1 MGKRIYQ
8 IAKEL
13 GKENKKV
20 LEDLKSLGIEKK
32 TSSNSLTEEEETKL
46 KNFYSGEDKQK
57 EEKSKNIK
65 KEEKKKDKKKKEI
78 KQDKKEESQ
87 KKKRDKRYFE
97 KGKETGK
104 IVVYE
109 GITVKELAEKM
120 GMKAKDLIQKL
131 ILNRIILT
139 VNKSLSVEEAEKI
152 LSIFGLEAEKK
163 SFEAKIIEEVVEER
177 DEKNLIERP
186 PLVTVMGHVDHGKTT
201 LLDALRNTNV
211 ADREKGG
218 ITQHIGASKITYK
231 GKEIVFIDTP
241 GHEAFARLRLRG
253 ANITDIVIL
262 VVAADDGVMPQT
274 VEAIS
279 HAKTAGVP
287 MIVAINKIDKP
298 EANPM
303 KVKQEL
309 LKHGVMVEDYGGDV
323 VSVEISAKKRIGL
336 EELLEMILLVA
347 EMSEL
352 KGDPTIPAKGYIL
365 ESRLDPKKGS
375 VANVIIK
382 EGIIK
387 QGDPFISGVTYGKVR
402 SLEDERGRRL
412 KEAKMVSAVEISG
425 FNETP
430 KAGELFQVVPSL
442 EKAQVIAALR
452 KEKAEEER
460 RKKLDKRFS
469 LEDFMKKVK
478 GEGVKK
484 LPLIIKADVE
494 GSLEAIEDS
503 LNKIKHPE
511 VKIDI
516 IQSTTG
522 AVSESDV
529 LLASTTNAIIICYNV
544 RANKRVRDLAKSEKV
559 EIRYYSI
566 IYQLLDEIKASL
578 EGILSPIEKEIFLG
592 TAEVK
597 KVFKVP
603 RVGTVAGCYV
613 SEGKVEKDSNI
624 RVVRNGVVIFT
635 GEIESLKHYSKDVNV
650 IKNGQECGIK
660 IRNFND
666 VKQGDILE
674 AFKIEKIKQKI

>member
-13 GKENKKV
+13 GKENKQV
-20 LEDLKSLGIEKK
+20 LDDLKKIGIEKK
-32 TSSNSLTEEEETKL
+32 TSSNSLTEEEEKKL
-46 KNFYSGEDKQK
+46 KEFYSEKPSKQK
-57 EEKSKNIK
+57 HIDTKKGGKKEKKEVKKEKIETK
-65 KEEKKKDKKKKEI
+65 KEEI
-78 KQDKKEESQ
+78 Q
-87 KKKRDKRYFE
+87 KKKRDKKYFE
-97 KGKETGK
+97 KGKESGK
-104 IVVYE
+104 IVIYE

-131 ILNRIILT
+131 LQNRMLLT
-139 VNKSLSVEEAEKI
+139 VNKSLSMEEAEKI
-152 LSIFGLEAEKK
+152 LEIFGFEGEKK
-163 SFEAKIIEEVVEER
+163 SFETKIMDELSEER
-177 DEKNLIERP
+177 DESNLVERA

-201 LLDALRNTNV
+201 LLDALRNTKV

-218 ITQHIGASKITYK
+218 ITQHIGASKIKYK

-253 ANITDIVIL
+253 ANVTDIVIL

-274 VEAIS
+274 IEAIS
-279 HAKTAGVP
+279 HTKTAGVP
-287 MIVAINKIDKP
+287 IIVAINKIDKP

-309 LKHGVMVEDYGGDV
+309 LKHGITVEDYGGDV

-336 EELLEMILLVA
+336 DELLEMILLVA
-347 EMSEL
+347 EMNEL
-352 KGDPTIPAKGYIL
+352 KGDPNIPAKGYIL
-365 ESRLDPKKGS
+365 EARLDTKKGS
-375 VANVIIK
+375 IADVIIK
-382 EGIIK
+382 EGVVK
-387 QGDPFISGVTYGKVR
+387 LGDPFISGTTYGKVR
-402 SLEDERGRRL
+402 SIEDEHGRRL
-412 KEAKMVSAVEISG
+412 KEARMVAGVEISG

-430 KAGELFQVVPSL
+430 KVGELFQVVPSL
-442 EKAQVIAALR
+442 EKAQQIAELR
-452 KEKAEEER
+452 KEKLEEER
-460 RKKLDKRFS
+460 RKKLDKRLS
-469 LEDFMKKVK
+469 LDEFFKKMK

-503 LNKIKHPE
+503 LNKIKHQE
-511 VKIDI
+511 VQIDI
-516 IQSTTG
+516 IQSSTG

-529 LLASTTNAIIICYNV
+529 LLASTANAIIICYNV
-544 RANKRVRDLAKSEKV
+544 RANKRVREIAKNEKV
-559 EIRYYSI
+559 EIRFYSI
-566 IYQLLDEIKASL
+566 IYQLLDDIKASL
-578 EGILSPIEKEIFLG
+578 EGILSPIEKETFLG
-592 TAEVK
+592 AAEVR

-603 RVGTVAGCYV
+603 KVGTVAGCYV
-613 SEGKVEKDSNI
+613 SEGKIENDANI

-635 GEIESLKHYSKDVNV
+635 GELESLKHYTKDVSV

-666 VKQGDILE
+666 IKQGDVLE

>member
-20 LEDLKSLGIEKK
+20 LEDLKKIGIEKK
-32 TSSNSLTEEEETKL
+32 TSSNSLSVEEEKKL
-46 KNFYSGEDKQK
+46 KNYYSKGEKSEKSKKEK
-57 EEKSKNIK
+57 EEK
-65 KEEKKKDKKKKEI
+65 KEKQKKKDKK
-78 KQDKKEESQ
+78 EEPIH
-87 KKKRDKRYFE
+87 KKKRDKKYFE
-97 KGKETGK
+97 KGKEEGK
-104 IVVYE
+104 IVIYE

-131 ILNRIILT
+131 LMNRMIMT
-139 VNKSLSVEEAEKI
+139 VNKSLSIEEAEKI
-152 LSIFGLEAEKK
+152 LEIFGLEGEKK
-163 SFEAKIIEEVVEER
+163 SFESKIIEELSEER
-177 DEKNLIERP
+177 DESNLVERA

-201 LLDALRNTNV
+201 LLDALRNTNI

-218 ITQHIGASKITYK
+218 ITQHIGASKVKYK

-274 VEAIS
+274 IEAIS

-287 MIVAINKIDKP
+287 IIVAINKIDKP

-309 LKHGVMVEDYGGDV
+309 LKHGITVEDYGGDV

-336 EELLEMILLVA
+336 DELLEMILLVA

-352 KGDPTIPAKGYIL
+352 KGDLTIPAKGYIL
-365 ESRLDPKKGS
+365 ESKLDPKKGNI
-375 VANVIIK
+375 ADVIIK
-382 EGIIK
+382 EGIVK
-387 QGDPFISGVTYGKVR
+387 LGDPFISGTTYGKVR
-402 SLEDERGRRL
+402 AIEDEHGRRL
-412 KEAKMVSAVEISG
+412 KEAKMVTAVEISG
-425 FNETP
+425 FNATP

-442 EKAQVIAALR
+442 EKAQQIAELR
-452 KEKAEEER
+452 KEKQEEER
-460 RKKLDKRFS
+460 RKKLERRLS
-469 LEDFMKKVK
+469 LDDFFKKMK

-511 VKIDI
+511 VQIDI
-516 IQSTTG
+516 IQSSTG

-544 RANKRVRDLAKSEKV
+544 RANKRVREIAKNEKV
-559 EIRYYSI
+559 EIRFYSI
-566 IYQLLDEIKASL
+566 IYQLLDDIKASL
-578 EGILSPIEKEIFLG
+578 EGILSPIEKEVFLG

-597 KVFKVP
+597 KIFKVP
-603 RVGTVAGCYV
+603 KVGTVAGCYV
-613 SEGKVEKDSNI
+613 SEGKVEKDAKI
-624 RVVRNGVVIFT
+624 RVVRNGVVVFT
-635 GEIESLKHYSKDVNV
+635 GEIESLKHYTKDVNV
-650 IKNGQECGIK
+650 IKNGQECGIR
-660 IRNFND
+660 IRNYND
-666 VKQGDILE
+666 VKQGDVLE